1 MDRSVVNSSMV
12 GPSNTSLQIE
22 NEQLRKD
29 NAYLVQLLKETK
41 QYAPFAQYIE
51 DSGGLAYKL
60 DMNILTSSKESKW
73 RTGTHKNLDL
83 NNIEDQLDGMVPA
96 NVHAIASDFRIEHG
110 NDLSAE
116 LIHQLLAN
124 LNKIWRDREKKVVA
138 RIKTKCE
145 AQITQMKR

>member
-1 MDRSVVNSSMV
+1 MI

-60 DMNILTSSKESKW
+60 DMNILTPSKESDLCPWHKSKW
-73 RTGTHKNLDL
+73 RSGPHKNLDL
-83 NNIEDQLDGMVPA
+83 NNIEEQLDGMVPA

-116 LIHQLLAN
+116 LINQLLAN

-138 RIKTKCE
+138 RIKAKCE